1 MVNIE
6 TATRTHVVVPK
17 GGIGMFHIK
26 FKKTGVF
33 LDMTEILVV
42 PEVTH
47 DARGVVKYLVDAFS
61 GLSS

>member
-1 MVNIE
+1 MMNVE
-6 TATRTHVVVPK
+6 TTTRTHVVVPK
-17 GGIGMFHIK
+17 GGIGMFHVK
-26 FKKTGVF
+26 FKEARVF
-33 LDMTEILVV
+33 LDMAEILVG